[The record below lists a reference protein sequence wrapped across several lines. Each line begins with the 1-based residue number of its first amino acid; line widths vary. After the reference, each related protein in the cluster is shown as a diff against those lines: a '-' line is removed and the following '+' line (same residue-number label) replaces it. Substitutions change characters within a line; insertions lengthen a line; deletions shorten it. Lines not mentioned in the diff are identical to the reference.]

1 MSEDLMGLLA
11 LLNTSA
17 SGKKQSGNIESMI
30 DYLMN
35 PWLGVMTGGYDPLS
49 SVSTPPARYKMDQI
63 AADPEAP
70 AALKSIAAS
79 ISQGVPLYR
88 VLVDIDSLPD
98 KGGMTGDELKSI
110 AKQLDSEQ
118 QQFVQAQSKP
128 ASDIFSKAGLPAM
141 TERYSDRPE
150 LAPLSLET
158 GQAIS
163 GLVNQ
168 SDELRRQY
176 ELLAGTA
183 KRNAAGYK
191 KPTSYEQALKDVT
204 EAEAAYKLA
213 TEKVPTKDKPAANI
227 TENPFGVTY
236 GDDGVSM
243 TPNTPENMRK
253 LATKELARLKSAKKT
268 LAATPKDRKPAF
280 NENWGDLNDPATV
293 KRYLQA
299 QATLQESNRL
309 AAEAGRTQSKAIA
322 KGEAEGRTP
331 LMDMLAQ
338 RILASRLMGA

>member
-1 MSEDLMGLLA
+1 MSQDWMGLLA

-30 DYLMN
+30 DYLMD
-35 PWLGVMTGGYDPLS
+35 PWLGVLTGGYDPLAGVQS
-49 SVSTPPARYKMDQI
+49 GASRPLMDQI
-63 AADPEAP
+63 ANDPEAP
-70 AALKSIAAS
+70 EIVGSIARAVAEGQPGYK
-79 ISQGVPLYR
+79 INKMIRDTTDRGQY
-88 VLVDIDSLPD
+88 
-98 KGGMTGDELKSI
+98 TEQELKS
-110 AKQLDSEQ
+110 L
-118 QQFVQAQSKP
+118 
-128 ASDIFSKAGLPAM
+128 ASDLLQEDAAFKKASTSGTDIFTKAGLPAI

-191 KPTSYEQALKDVT
+191 KPTSYEQAFKDVM

-253 LATKELARLKSAKKT
+253 LATKELARLKSARKT